1 MKPWNVACARLNG
14 ACLPLFGIGTNIHQP
29 SKLEG
34 RWLAL
39 SSSAQAD
46 FRAVE
51 CLSTPC
57 QLCATLCTF
66 DCSKSGLVGGLD
78 RITCA
83 HNFNVTMIFPWL
95 TGG

>member
-1 MKPWNVACARLNG
+1 MPF
-14 ACLPLFGIGTNIHQP
+14 CLFSQAGTRKALRTFALQNLSTTVHEP

-46 FRAVE
+46 FLAVE

-57 QLCATLCTF
+57 QSGATLCTS
-66 DCSKSGLVGGLD
+66 DCSKSGLVGGL
-78 RITCA
+78 
-83 HNFNVTMIFPWL
+83 
-95 TGG
+95 